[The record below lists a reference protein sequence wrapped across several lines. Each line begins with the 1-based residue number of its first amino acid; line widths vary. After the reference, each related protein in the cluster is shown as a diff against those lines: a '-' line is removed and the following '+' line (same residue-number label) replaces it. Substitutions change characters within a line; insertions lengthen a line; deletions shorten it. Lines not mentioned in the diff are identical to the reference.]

1 MKYRKKPVVI
11 EALKWDGTNADE
23 IADFMRLNSCMVYG
37 DSEHE
42 DQLYF
47 HIPTLEGE
55 MRASIGDYVIK
66 GIKGEFYPI
75 KENIFLETYEAVAMT
90 KHKAGDAG
98 FTEEELVKLCTSS
111 FVDGF
116 DCKPDLEVGISSVI
130 HALKAA
136 GALRLRGE

>member
-98 FTEEELVKLCTSS
+98 FTEEELVGI
-111 FVDGF
+111 VDF
-116 DCKPDLEVGISSVI
+116 EINHYRPSKTIIS
-130 HALKAA
+130 ALKAA